1 MFEVGLITK
10 ANFFST
16 NQQVLMHFSGFPRLN
31 SIALDIQIMLL

>member
-1 MFEVGLITK
+1 MFEVALLQRPT
-10 ANFFST
+10 FFST